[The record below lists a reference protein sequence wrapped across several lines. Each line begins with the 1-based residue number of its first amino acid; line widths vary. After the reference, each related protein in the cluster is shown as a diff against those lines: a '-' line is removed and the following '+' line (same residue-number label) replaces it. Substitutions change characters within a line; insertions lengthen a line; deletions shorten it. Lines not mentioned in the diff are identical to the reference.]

1 MLERL
6 LADRA
11 ADSGL
16 DVVAVAS
23 STTDYAKVLRRTS
36 WHLAPERSAHLLT
49 LRGMRG
55 ASAVSGALGP
65 RSSPDLAGLKRTT
78 TKSLR
83 PANVEVR
90 GPFRCV
96 AGAGFEPA

>member
-55 ASAVSGALGP
+55 ASAVSYALGLALRTFIEGGSDYP
-65 RSSPDLAGLKRTT
+65 RGSV
-78 TKSLR
+78 
-83 PANVEVR
+83 VER
-90 GPFRCV
+90 LD
-96 AGAGFEPA
+96 A